1 MIISFTKQ
9 QYVLHIYMQSKTVKH
24 INYDVMIVL
33 PQGWNYIASVFCLFV
48 CLFVCLLLVFFWW
61 EVGGFVFLEPII

>member
-9 QYVLHIYMQSKTVKH
+9 QYFLHIYMQSKTVKH

-48 CLFVCLLLVFFWW
+48 CLFVCLLLFFF
-61 EVGGFVFLEPII
+61 GGRWGALCFWNQ